1 MMYQGSLPL
10 EVINTLESED
20 HPAAIVGDTHTAST
34 DNLITQVTITSV
46 QPCDC
51 IISTQLG
58 DTFTEEQHSD
68 PGSESEEVIS
78 DQTPSQIIEKNTAQI
93 MLNRKNAH
101 IVQVF
106 QAERMVKRSQLEL
119 QAVIIGD
126 NVVVPIPT
134 MDRGRGDARI
144 SLA

>member
-1 MMYQGSLPL
+1 M
-10 EVINTLESED
+10 
-20 HPAAIVGDTHTAST
+20 
-34 DNLITQVTITSV
+34 